1 MSNSLSITGGTQR
14 QRDLAIQ
21 VACFCISELMPRVRT
36 LDIQINLTKMI
47 FEKDCFAECTPIDD
61 GLGAATRV
69 FEINIDH
76 RIYKPFSKSP
86 VFPVEDSYQ
95 MFVQTLC
102 HEMVHIMQWVK
113 GLLKDKM
120 YPKKLGYRVLWK
132 GKSYKDVSYSKR
144 PWERQAHGMERK
156 LFNKFEESKQMIG
169 HWLNEKL

>member
-76 RIYKPFSKSP
+76 RIYKPFSKAP

-102 HEMVHIMQWVK
+102 HEMVHIMQWVR

-132 GKSYKDVSYSKR
+132 GKSYKGVPYSKQ
-144 PWERQAHGMERK
+144 PWERQAHAMENK
-156 LFNKFEESKQMIG
+156 LFKKFETTK
-169 HWLNEKL
+169 

>member
-1 MSNSLSITGGTQR
+1 MTNALSITGGTQR

-61 GLGAATRV
+61 GHGPTRV

-76 RIYKPFSKSP
+76 RIYKPFSKAP

-156 LFNKFEESKQMIG
+156 LFNKFEENKQMVG
-169 HWLNEKL
+169 HYLNEEF

>member
-61 GLGAATRV
+61 GLGPTRV
-69 FEINIDH
+69 FKINIDH
-76 RIYKPFSKSP
+76 RIYKPFSKDPSG
-86 VFPVEDSYQ
+86 FPVEAGYQ
-95 MFVQTLC
+95 MFVQALC
-102 HEMVHIMQWVK
+102 HEMVHVMQWVK
-113 GLLKDKM
+113 GLLKDRV
-120 YPKKLGYRVLWK
+120 YPKKLGYRQLWK
-132 GKSYKDVSYSKR
+132 NKDYTNASYSKQ

-156 LFNKFEESKQMIG
+156 LFKKFETNK
-169 HWLNEKL
+169 